1 MIHSAIDPLYGTP
14 ASEKLKSAAKSDKTE
29 AKGLSLSAV
38 EFHDESNTSRVRVAF
53 DFPHLSDQTG
63 FPRFQIALLG
73 EFTRTNGDLA
83 DRFSDNEE
91 AGCPIEDKSDFD
103 MRLLCGRSGFANHYE
118 TEVDL
123 SPGDYDLQVAIDFGG
138 AIRRAEVPVRVRALD
153 KTLAVS
159 GIALCVRYFS
169 HDQPLQGPQPPP
181 DGIPTLPFELT
192 PLVSK
197 GIEFMPTGDTRFEKK
212 EPLAA
217 YFEVYE
223 PLLAGGGN
231 AHVQFEM
238 RIVDSKTG
246 EVKSDTGF
254 KPADEFLNP
263 GKAVIPI
270 SQKISVDE
278 LAPGNYQIQVR
289 AKDSAGTVT
298 DWRTASFTRE

>member
-1 MIHSAIDPLYGTP
+1 
-14 ASEKLKSAAKSDKTE
+14 
-29 AKGLSLSAV
+29 
-38 EFHDESNTSRVRVAF
+38 
-53 DFPHLSDQTG
+53 
-63 FPRFQIALLG
+63 
-73 EFTRTNGDLA
+73 
-83 DRFSDNEE
+83 
-91 AGCPIEDKSDFD
+91 
-103 MRLLCGRSGFANHYE
+103 
-118 TEVDL
+118 
-123 SPGDYDLQVAIDFGG
+123 
-138 AIRRAEVPVRVRALD
+138 
-153 KTLAVS
+153 
-159 GIALCVRYFS
+159 
-169 HDQPLQGPQPPP
+169 
-181 DGIPTLPFELT
+181 
-192 PLVSK
+192 
-197 GIEFMPTGDTRFEKK
+197 MPTGDTRFKKK

>member
-1 MIHSAIDPLYGTP
+1 MDNFRLTPWASFSLSPFYEIAYRPALSPEGSCHKIKIEVDSKDESGHRMTVTEAGPIQAGGTFYTLKSEADRRNLVIYYRTQYCKVIHSAINPLYGTP

-73 EFTRTNGDLA
+73 KFTRTNGDLA

-91 AGCPIEDKSDFD
+91 AGCPIEDRSDVD

-169 HDQPLQGPQPPP
+169 
-181 DGIPTLPFELT
+181 
-192 PLVSK
+192 
-197 GIEFMPTGDTRFEKK
+197 
-212 EPLAA
+212 
-217 YFEVYE
+217 
-223 PLLAGGGN
+223 
-231 AHVQFEM
+231 
-238 RIVDSKTG
+238 
-246 EVKSDTGF
+246 
-254 KPADEFLNP
+254 
-263 GKAVIPI
+263 PI
-270 SQKISVDE
+270 SPCKGHSRLQTGYRHC
-278 LAPGNYQIQVR
+278 LLN
-289 AKDSAGTVT
+289 
-298 DWRTASFTRE
+298 